1 MRLVGGAW
9 CLAALVL
16 TNYYS
21 STLTALITSAKP
33 QPLVNSVE
41 ELAEKDNV
49 GLAVL
54 KGYGVATTISVR
66 MCYVMCFKLTKF

>member
-21 STLTALITSAKP
+21 TTLTALITSAKP

-41 ELAEKDNV
+41 ELADNNNV

-54 KGYGVATTISVR
+54 KGYGVASTISVR
-66 MCYVMCFKLTKF
+66 YYIHYNL